1 MDSEGVGVMA
11 KKKPAPTKEQTET
24 IKKQGLSPLCWVV
37 LQDLPHSM
45 IVKHRVTGEVKV
57 IDK

>member
-1 MDSEGVGVMA
+1 MA
-11 KKKPAPTKEQTET
+11 KKKPAPTKGQSEV

-37 LQDLPHSM
+37 LQELPHSM